1 MAETADKPAG
11 LLPRLLGG
19 ITGVGAR
26 KPRLALWCMV
36 LLGCAAAGIAICD
49 LKLRTSRSDLLA
61 PDQAWQD
68 YEQSFSGNRD
78 IIVVVRTPEPNASLL
93 QNVLDDLAER
103 LEREPEH
110 FADILYRVDQ
120 TRLRRKGL
128 QYLSEDELRET
139 VRQVSRLE
147 ELLHIERHAD
157 QLRSRIRRAS
167 LRRERGQMTAATSGS
182 QLTPNDGDRAIID
195 ANRLAASL
203 DSFLIKDGQRLRI
216 DESAFTTPWPDLVSV
231 EMEHSLQD
239 ADVAYLLA
247 DNNRVGLLHVNAAG
261 AGTEQADQTAQETVA
276 RLREHLDEVQAEYR
290 DGTDSRL
297 TLSMTGMPVLEQDE
311 VSGTGADMLKAV
323 LIAFVGVGLLLTFGL
338 RGVRHPTLVLIM
350 LINSV
355 AVTLGIATL
364 VVGHLNIL
372 SVCFVA
378 IVIGLGVDFGIH
390 FVSRYLALRQELY
403 EPDESIVLTG
413 QSVGSGILTSALTT
427 AVAFGS
433 AALTGYPGLAE
444 LGIIAA
450 AGILVCALMTFLFL
464 PALISL
470 ADEKVDVEDLPVP
483 LSGDAWRSALAGWP
497 RAAVF
502 IALIGIVA
510 VGALAVKYEDG
521 QVGLK
526 VDYDANLLH
535 MQDHDQQSVLAERT
549 LTQAGESV
557 LYAVAIAGTRDETVA
572 LREKLLELHSVARV
586 TDLPSQLP
594 APPSQ
599 SQVQLIDQLRGS
611 LGRISANSVS
621 FRSSGHEVV
630 GRSLDSLYGTLRKSG
645 NLQAT
650 EAAAKLDRF
659 LNRFV
664 ELRDPRRQTDVV
676 DAYQSLMVKS
686 LLKELDQV
694 SRATSVEPV
703 EFDDLPVA
711 WRDRYYQVDGDD
723 ELWLLKIYP
732 RQDVW
737 DEAALETFVTEVRSV
752 APNATGA
759 PIQNYDSASET
770 AACYQSI
777 AVYSL
782 VAICLFLLLEFLRPG
797 QKLLTLVPPGLIVG
811 FIGYTMVQ
819 RNQPL
824 NINMLVGIYAAMV
837 AFIACVFDF
846 RNLRDTLI
854 AMIPAVGG
862 MVMLLGIMSVLQ
874 VDFNPVNLIVIPLIL
889 GIGVDDGIH
898 LVHDY
903 RRQLKEGADSYKPS
917 GETVNG
923 VLLTSLTSVIGFG
936 SLMIA
941 SHSGLRSVGVILSV
955 GITCCMAV
963 ALVFLPPLL
972 VLVARNQPS
981 TFEPVV
987 IKREKKASDESEAA
1001 SGDGEQS
1008 AQPERKLSRKE
1019 RRRQQQAA

>member
-1 MAETADKPAG
+1 
-11 LLPRLLGG
+11 
-19 ITGVGAR
+19 
-26 KPRLALWCMV
+26 MV

-49 LKLRTSRSDLLA
+49 LKLQTSRSDLLA
-61 PDQAWQD
+61 PDQAWED

-78 IIVVVRTPEPNASLL
+78 IVVVVRTQEPNAALL

-103 LEREPEH
+103 LQREPDH

-128 QYLSEDELRET
+128 QYLSEQELREA

-157 QLRSRIRRAS
+157 QLRTRIRRAS
-167 LRRERGQMTAATSGS
+167 LRRERGQVTASTSVASSVGD
-182 QLTPNDGDRAIID
+182 DGDRAIND
-195 ANRLAASL
+195 ANRLATSL
-203 DSFLIKDGQRLRI
+203 DAFLVEDGPGLKI

-247 DNNRVGLLHVNAAG
+247 DNNRVGLLHVNAAV
-261 AGTEQADQTAQETVA
+261 GTSADADSKTQETVT
-276 RLREHLDEVQAEYR
+276 RLREHLEEVQAEYR
-290 DGTDSRL
+290 EGTDSQL
-297 TLSMTGMPVLEQDE
+297 TLSMTGMPVLERDE
-311 VSGTGADMLKAV
+311 VSGTGDDMLKAA
-323 LIAFVGVGLLLTFGL
+323 LIAFFGVGLLLTFGL

-364 VVGHLNIL
+364 TVGHLNIL

-403 EPDESIVLTG
+403 ETDESIVLTG
-413 QSVGSGILTSALTT
+413 ESVGSGILTSALTT

-450 AGILVCALMTFLFL
+450 AGILVCAMMTFLFL
-464 PALISL
+464 PALIAL

-497 RAAVF
+497 RTAVF
-502 IALIGIVA
+502 AGLVGIVA
-510 VGALAVKYEDG
+510 VGVLAVKYEDG
-521 QVGLK
+521 DVGLK
-526 VDYDANLLH
+526 VSYDANLLH
-535 MQDHDQQSVLAERT
+535 MQDGNQQSVLAERT
-549 LTQAGESV
+549 LAQAGESV
-557 LYAVAIAGTRDETVA
+557 LYAVAIADSRDETIA
-572 LREKLLELHSVARV
+572 LRDKLLGLHSVARV

-594 APPSQ
+594 APPTQ
-599 SQVQLIDQLRGS
+599 SQVQLIQQLRGS
-611 LGRISANSVS
+611 LARISASSVS
-621 FRSSGHEVV
+621 FRPSGHEVV
-630 GRSLDSLYGTLRKSG
+630 GRSLDSLYGTLRRSG

-650 EAAAKLDRF
+650 EAAARLDRF

-664 ELRDPRRQTDVV
+664 ALKDPHRQTDVV

-703 EFDDLPVA
+703 EFEDLPVA
-711 WRDRYYQVDGDD
+711 WRDRYFQMDGED

-737 DEAALETFVTEVRSV
+737 DEAALETFVSEVRSV
-752 APNATGA
+752 APNVTGA

-770 AACYQSI
+770 VACYQSI

-782 VAICLFLLLEFLRPG
+782 VAISLFLLLEFLRPG
-797 QKLLTLVPPGLIVG
+797 QKLLTLIPPGLIVG

-819 RNQPL
+819 RNEPL

-837 AFIACVFDF
+837 AFVACVFDF

-874 VDFNPVNLIVIPLIL
+874 VDFNPVNLIVMPLIL

-903 RRQLKEGADSYKPS
+903 RRQLKDGAVSYKPS
-917 GETVNG
+917 GDTVNG

-987 IKREKKASDESEAA
+987 IKRQNNTAESA
-1001 SGDGEQS
+1001 DTS
-1008 AQPERKLSRKE
+1008 AENHDSAQQPERKLSRKE